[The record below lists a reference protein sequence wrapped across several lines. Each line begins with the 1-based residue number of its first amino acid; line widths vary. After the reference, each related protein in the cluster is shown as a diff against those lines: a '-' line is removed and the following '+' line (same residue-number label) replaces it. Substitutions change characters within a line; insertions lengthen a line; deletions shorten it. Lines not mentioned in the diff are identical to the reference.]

1 VPTLTFVATAN
12 AVIQCGAS
20 PVFVDSEGETWN
32 MDPSLIA
39 AKITARTK
47 AIVVVHLYGHPVDMD
62 PVLSI
67 ARQHGLFVVED
78 AAEAHGAEYRGK
90 KVGSIGDVGTFSF
103 YGNKILT
110 TGEGGIVTTNDSA
123 LASIIRQLKAQGI
136 DPQRRYWFPVI
147 GYNYRMTNV
156 AAAVG
161 LAQLEKV
168 DWHLG
173 RRLEVARWYRD
184 RLSGR
189 PELSWQA
196 EQEWA
201 KHAYWM
207 FTILLDDRGPVE
219 RDQVISMLLE
229 RGIETRPIFYPI
241 HILPPY
247 EQWSATS
254 FPIAERIAR
263 RGISLPSWGGLTR
276 DDVDHVCSQLLECLQ
291 RD

>member
-1 VPTLTFVATAN
+1 
-12 AVIQCGAS
+12 
-20 PVFVDSEGETWN
+20 

-39 AKITARTK
+39 ERITARTK

-67 ARQHGLFVVED
+67 ARQHGLIVVED

-189 PELSWQA
+189 PELTWQA

-207 FTILLDDRGPVE
+207 FTILLDDGVPVE

-229 RGIETRPIFYPI
+229 RGIETRPIFYPV

-247 EQWSATS
+247 EQLSATS

-276 DDVDHVCSQLLECLQ
+276 DDVDHVCSTLLSTL
-291 RD
+291 RP